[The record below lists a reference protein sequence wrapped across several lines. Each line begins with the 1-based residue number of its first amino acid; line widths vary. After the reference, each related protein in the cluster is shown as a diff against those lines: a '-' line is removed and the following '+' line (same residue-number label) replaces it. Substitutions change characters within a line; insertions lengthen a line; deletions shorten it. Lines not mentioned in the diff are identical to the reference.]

1 MSERLKDIRD
11 KQSALVAQA
20 REALD
25 AIDDADESRAAELE
39 EQHDRALAEFDKLEK
54 QAAREESAIKR
65 QAALSERVAEMEE
78 IDRSK
83 RPGGGEKIAKADP
96 AEEVDPK
103 VAHREAFSNF
113 IRYGFGGLSDEH
125 RAVIRSQSRQVREVL
140 GETEARAQGVAS
152 AGVGGALVPEDY
164 MAEIVR
170 SMADWGPMNDGSVVR
185 VINTSTGADMPW
197 PTVNDTANKGA
208 LIAENTQVTEQ
219 AVTYSTKTLGAF
231 KYTTRLILV
240 ANELLQDAAFGMD
253 EHLQSLMAER
263 IARITNE
270 HFTTGT
276 GSSQPNGIVTA
287 STAGKET
294 ASATTLTA
302 DELIDLEHSVDP
314 AYRRAPTCG
323 FQFND
328 TTFKVIRKLK
338 DGDGNYLWQAADIRV
353 GAPSTVL
360 GYRYWINQ
368 DMDSFGDSSPAG
380 DNRPVIFGD
389 MSKYVVRFV
398 SALAVRRLVE
408 RYADYDQVGY
418 LGFMRADGEL
428 LDTAAIKH
436 LYAAE

>member
-1 MSERLKDIRD
+1 MSERLKELRD
-11 KQSALVAQA
+11 KQSELVAQA

-25 AIDDADESRAAELE
+25 QITDADESRAKELE
-39 EQHDRALAEFDKLEK
+39 EQHDRAMAEFDKLEK
-54 QAAREESAIKR
+54 QAEREEAAAKRAAKLAER
-65 QAALSERVAEMEE
+65 QAELDEV
-78 IDRSK
+78 DRSK
-83 RPGGGEKIAKADP
+83 RPGAGERKAERV
-96 AEEVDPK
+96 EENTPE
-103 VAHREAFSNF
+103 HREVFNNF
-113 IRYGFGGLSDEH
+113 IRYGFGALSNEE
-125 RAVIRSQSRQVREVL
+125 RAVIKGQARQVREIL
-140 GETEARAQGVAS
+140 GEAEARAQGVAS

-164 MAEIVR
+164 MAEIVQ

-185 VINTSTGADMPW
+185 VIETSTGADMPW
-197 PTVNDTANKGA
+197 PTVDDTANKGA

-219 AVTYSTKTLGAF
+219 AVTYSTKTLGAY

-240 ANELLQDAAFGMD
+240 ANELLQDAAFNMD
-253 EHLQSLMAER
+253 AHLQSLMAER
-263 IARITNE
+263 IARILNQ

-287 STAGKET
+287 STLGKEA

-314 AYRRAPTCG
+314 AYRRSPFCR

-338 DGDGNYLWQAADIRV
+338 DGQDNYLWQAADIRV

-360 GYRYWINQ
+360 GYQYSINQ

-398 SALAVRRLVE
+398 RALAVRRLVE
-408 RYADYDQVGY
+408 RYADYDQVGF

-428 LDTAAIKH
+428 LDTAAVKH
-436 LYAAE
+436 LHAAE